1 MSLARDCMQQC
12 VRAVQRAA
20 RPRSSGPRLLVVAA
34 PQACR
39 RHFTSTSSS
48 RADAPLPWF
57 VDPQTAPTGP
67 SALHDAVE
75 DADDLSA
82 TPRLATAPVP
92 TLPPA
97 HLSPALH
104 PLHDFLSTSPFL
116 DKDSLVYIHAR
127 EADPDA
133 SWCDW
138 IVCATLRH
146 GRERGLRGAIEGVKR
161 HLAANPVELPL
172 VDSSSGSSAPP
183 PFAPPSTRPEIHGLP
198 TTPTKHARS
207 RNLRTSRSS
216 SSSSRSPSASDAG
229 TGWALL
235 DAGTLVVHV
244 FTPQARETYGRTIEQ
259 MWERIG
265 EAEHAQRGLTA
276 TTVAAEAGGWK
287 SSARREE
294 ERKRAEELER
304 NMDEVK
310 REMQLEA
317 EEEARRRTA

>member
-1 MSLARDCMQQC
+1 MTLARTCGQLC
-12 VRAVQRAA
+12 TWVIASSPRCTRVA
-20 RPRSSGPRLLVVAA
+20 RISTPLSS
-34 PQACR
+34 PQA
-39 RHFTSTSSS
+39 RHFATTP
-48 RADAPLPWF
+48 RRRTAAEPLPWF
-57 VDPQTAPTGP
+57 VDPETAPTG
-67 SALHDAVE
+67 SSINAVE
-75 DADDLSA
+75 EGDDTS
-82 TPRLATAPVP
+82 PRLATAPVP
-92 TLPPA
+92 TAPPA

-104 PLHDFLSTSPFL
+104 PLHAYLSTSPFL
-116 DKDSLVYIHAR
+116 DKDSLLYIHAR

-138 IVCATLRH
+138 IVCTTLRH

-161 HLAANPVELPL
+161 HLAANPVELSL
-172 VDSSSGSSAPP
+172 DATSSPDGSVAAPP

-198 TTPTKHARS
+198 AAPTKHARS
-207 RNLRTSRSS
+207 RNLRTSRS

-259 MWERIG
+259 MWDRIG
-265 EAEHAQRGLTA
+265 EVEHAQQHG
-276 TTVAAEAGGWK
+276 VAATAAKEGWK

-294 ERKRAEELER
+294 ERKRAEELEK
-304 NMDEVK
+304 NMEEVK
-310 REMQLEA
+310 REMQLEQ